1 MGNLVDLVIPNKTSI
16 ACKCKL
22 VHGRK
27 CMPYSE
33 HSHLL
38 ELRKSQVKG
47 LEIESNR
54 IEDGQALSD
63 ESAL

>member
-54 IEDGQALSD
+54 IEDGQ
-63 ESAL
+63 E